1 MQFRVATPHA
11 LFESE
16 KVGFYAFAVVRHRA
30 LAREERGRAR
40 RYQGGSVA
48 RSLLMGM
55 YVNVSRKGVGSMTQ
69 EKTPDGGLSLGIV
82 YVLCM
87 CRHVGAILDCSR

>member
-16 KVGFYAFAVVRHRA
+16 KVGFYAIRR
-30 LAREERGRAR
+30 REAGRAR
-40 RYQGGSVA
+40 RYQRGSVA
-48 RSLLMGM
+48 QSLLMGM
-55 YVNVSRKGVGSMTQ
+55 DVNVSRKGVGSMTQ